1 MNLNFMK
8 LREQMENQK
17 VSYYLVPSEDPHQS
31 EYVDD
36 YFKCRQ
42 YISGFTGSAGTFLAG
57 CEEGWLWTD
66 GRYFTQAEGQI
77 SSDITLMKQG
87 VSGVPTILEFL
98 KEHLQEGDTL
108 GVNGFTISA
117 SYGKKIAKLV
127 KQHGA
132 SFRFDLRFVEEL
144 WAKDDRPAITKSTI
158 YRHDIKYSGEH
169 TDSKL
174 ARVREKMKELAF

>member
-8 LREQMENQK
+8 LREQMKNQK

-87 VSGVPTILEFL
+87 VSSVPTILEFL
-98 KEHLQEGDTL
+98 KVIHLG
-108 GVNGFTISA
+108 
-117 SYGKKIAKLV
+117 
-127 KQHGA
+127 
-132 SFRFDLRFVEEL
+132 
-144 WAKDDRPAITKSTI
+144 
-158 YRHDIKYSGEH
+158 
-169 TDSKL
+169 
-174 ARVREKMKELAF
+174 

>member
-66 GRYFTQAEGQI
+66 GRYFLQAEEQLEGTGIQ
-77 SSDITLMKQG
+77 LMKQQFP
-87 VSGVPTILEFL
+87 VF
-98 KEHLQEGDTL
+98 
-108 GVNGFTISA
+108 
-117 SYGKKIAKLV
+117 
-127 KQHGA
+127 
-132 SFRFDLRFVEEL
+132 LRFL
-144 WAKDDRPAITKSTI
+144 N
-158 YRHDIKYSGEH
+158 
-169 TDSKL
+169 
-174 ARVREKMKELAF
+174 F

>member
-57 CEEGWLWTD
+57 CEEGWLMD
-66 GRYFTQAEGQI
+66 VILRRPKDRSLLI
-77 SSDITLMKQG
+77 S
-87 VSGVPTILEFL
+87 
-98 KEHLQEGDTL
+98 H
-108 GVNGFTISA
+108 
-117 SYGKKIAKLV
+117 
-127 KQHGA
+127 
-132 SFRFDLRFVEEL
+132 
-144 WAKDDRPAITKSTI
+144 
-158 YRHDIKYSGEH
+158 
-169 TDSKL
+169 
-174 ARVREKMKELAF
+174 